1 MENIEKSL
9 YSENINKALDSYFD
23 FRLEILYPG
32 KRIKYDTSILKKYL
46 GIEKEYNDMNEL
58 FWMITKDYIHP
69 DDLENVDLFREI
81 DIKKRKQAQNKFAVN
96 TEFRIKTV
104 TSDYKWVSAIVASD
118 IAEDG
123 EMKYIMILVKNIN
136 EKKLIELECTQL
148 ARKDAMTR
156 LNNKVY
162 MQNLIEEDLKFSRD
176 SSALVLIDV
185 DNFKTINDTYGHI
198 TGDNVIL
205 KIASRLLENTRDT
218 DYVGR
223 VGGDEFLVY
232 FKGSFDRNK
241 LENKLILFLNNM
253 HFIHEEEDCYV
264 DVHCSIGAVICGN
277 DDRKYLSV
285 YKKAD
290 DALYKAKEAGK
301 NTFYI
306 Y

>member
-118 IAEDG
+118 MAEDG

-136 EKKLIELECTQL
+136 EKKLIELE
-148 ARKDAMTR
+148 
-156 LNNKVY
+156 
-162 MQNLIEEDLKFSRD
+162 
-176 SSALVLIDV
+176 
-185 DNFKTINDTYGHI
+185 
-198 TGDNVIL
+198 
-205 KIASRLLENTRDT
+205 
-218 DYVGR
+218 
-223 VGGDEFLVY
+223 
-232 FKGSFDRNK
+232 
-241 LENKLILFLNNM
+241 
-253 HFIHEEEDCYV
+253 
-264 DVHCSIGAVICGN
+264 
-277 DDRKYLSV
+277 
-285 YKKAD
+285 
-290 DALYKAKEAGK
+290 
-301 NTFYI
+301 
-306 Y
+306 